1 MTTLARQLREVFL
14 QSCRA
19 IYRLDE
25 TIVAALER
33 RRERRRAEEEEY
45 VLHLAEQEE
54 IWEAQSHGDWE
65 RIDEIV
71 AAQEQRRQARMP
83 VLINGMVRR
92 PGDTWEERDADGVL
106 RVYTLNDRHQAITP
120 QLSPNDEGPTAP
132 PEQTVLRHY
141 SSDSGVRLNDVVIP
155 DPAPRLTIR
164 YLTPGQYSWRFHAQE
179 FGDYLRQE
187 GVSDRDLGIPL
198 RNTRNYGIVCH
209 DRLQYHLVEM
219 LARQIGMQQLQ
230 LIASVPNLEL
240 HVYDDMSRME
250 YTLTMRST
258 DGENLQRAVD
268 GQPLLSTL
276 SDPRATEV
284 RTLTTLFPRD
294 LIRESGRRQES
305 TTYREAE
312 HQPLTVALPQPI
324 HDANSPRRIKLKRD
338 QANVPHDE
346 HQGDQDSVYR
356 GVAPRR
362 KRAKRNGR

>member
-1 MTTLARQLREVFL
+1 MATLAQQISEACMLMR
-14 QSCRA
+14 RA
-19 IYRLDE
+19 VDRMND
-25 TIVAALER
+25 ALASAIQR
-33 RRERRRAEEEEY
+33 RRERRRAEEVEY
-45 VLHLAEQEE
+45 ALQLAEQEE
-54 IWEAQSHGDWE
+54 IQAALSNGNW
-65 RIDEIV
+65 RRVDEIT
-71 AAQEQRRQARMP
+71 AGQDRRRQARMP
-83 VLINGMVRR
+83 VLINGMVRH
-92 PGDTWEERDADGVL
+92 PGDSWEERDADGVL

-164 YLTPGQYSWRFHAQE
+164 YLTPGQYSWRFDVQE
-179 FGDYLRQE
+179 FWHFLRRE

-209 DRLQYHLVEM
+209 DRLQFHLVEM

-240 HVYDDMSRME
+240 EVYEVLRSME

-305 TTYREAE
+305 TTHRQTE